1 MSADAAARLEPRPP
15 SEQRP
20 NRATSARTLRATPAA
35 PMRTR
40 SQSERAVRATPAVP
54 MRARSMTARI
64 REVGSAAIPRGP
76 AVGTPRRSASAPV
89 PQQRMK
95 VDLKLKSKE
104 ARDALFS
111 RLDADGSGR
120 LTLKEIDVGL
130 RREYKALDALI
141 KAKSNGNHILKRAHV
156 AAEAAI
162 GSDSAGH
169 ADGKVTREEF
179 RVFVEY
185 VEFFA
190 NLWDAFETIDANHDG
205 KLNLQEFEEGFD
217 LIEPE
222 STLTRDELALEFQHV
237 DKDGSGVI
245 SKQEFCTWMARR
257 RHAPK
262 VHARQ
267 REVTR
272 ALELVLSCRGL
283 ETVKGIDIGSMY
295 TKAVVSEVKRVSN
308 PRAPKDKHGVPIVSA
323 RELTYEPLGY
333 TEVVK
338 HCRTPRWTQF
348 VDVELKEAS
357 NPLYQ
362 QQIRIAVF
370 LVNAKGHHIR
380 ELGFVTVGLED
391 LYRAKWRRMT
401 LTLQSRG
408 EHLSNV
414 ASSASDKGPRIS
426 VCAVEKAPSRLK
438 AWVRM
443 QFQATNLQLNEL
455 RPGQSPTQL
464 KMSDT
469 QDTPRKTQRSN
480 TVATDG
486 HPPLS
491 THARRPTTYL
501 QVSRQL
507 QGFLQPFYRSELIE
521 NNCNPR
527 WEDLG
532 VSFQQMCAGD
542 ENCQLLIELYKV
554 DEVTLPSGV
563 SVHVCEQRDELQ
575 LGQVQLSAKAVFE
588 AGRAHKAG
596 NFDGSTF
603 TMEPICPSLNCPLL
617 TVLHVAT
624 YYPEKGTQ
632 RKELH
637 LEDKHFAFDREFLS
651 ELLGANAVTSDV
663 AEKIDEAQ
671 RYVELCA
678 QAWITRRK
686 EDAERNGMRS
696 SRKARRQ
703 HMPVLYDQNG
713 RVVEKSDVDTGMD
726 DVNRPVHRTTDR
738 ASNTSDDEQHPE
750 DHPGVQSA
758 RKSVHM
764 RKLAA
769 AARSYSGIRKVKIEH
784 TPRHKVSQLSKF
796 SGGNPLAVASDGS
809 DRTSQRV
816 NLRLPSSEA
825 FAKGSKAERMAIL
838 GLKELQKHMNAARPK
853 KHDPFKIDPQ
863 VRAVLDK
870 AGSQSWL
877 KTPASG
883 VYTPRA
889 LSAKK
894 KSPSPGDASTVQQS
908 EAEHVRVSGHLISKE
923 NDHASHYEDQLGQL
937 ADGTRLMSSTL
948 EHKRL
953 KSPRWAHT
961 NTKLYS
967 KNRLGDEWRAAA
979 ATRRTAAEPS
989 GQGTKMQI
997 DTPNR
1002 KPLYAKPEPKPL
1014 PETTTLA
1021 KEVAGKGNGS
1031 RNPYAAVKT
1040 SRSGGTKKK
1049 HKPLG
1054 PPACAMIPT
1063 GQQPPTQ
1070 RSERNQRTT
1079 DPGGSICFSRRPA
1092 APAAYGGR
1100 ADVPLA
1106 RKVNFTKAEK
1116 AEKSRKLE
1124 EAKERRGI
1132 GKQQLIDWLSEIEQL
1147 HLLSTFQREG
1157 FNSLAEVRNAD
1168 LGQED
1173 LAMLGIAELDRQQ
1186 IALEMLASRYAE
1198 LGEKCAKQIAM
1209 GFAKLDKRRGKM
1221 PNLADVGLLHVAT
1234 ASAQSRP
1241 QPKPEPELQLD

>member
-1 MSADAAARLEPRPP
+1 MSADAEGRLEPRPP
-15 SEQRP
+15 TEQRP
-20 NRATSARTLRATPAA
+20 TRATSARTLRATPAA
-35 PMRTR
+35 PMRART
-40 SQSERAVRATPAVP
+40 QTERAVRSTPAVP

-64 REVGSAAIPRGP
+64 REVGPAAIPRST
-76 AVGTPRRSASAPV
+76 AVGAPRRSTSAPAL
-89 PQQRMK
+89 QQRMK
-95 VDLKLKSKE
+95 LDLKVETKE

-120 LTLKEIDVGL
+120 LTVNEIDVGL

-141 KAKSNGNHILKRAHV
+141 KAKRKGNQILKRAHV

-162 GSDSAGH
+162 GSDSVGH
-169 ADGKVTREEF
+169 ADGKVSREEF
-179 RVFVEY
+179 RLFVQY
-185 VEFFA
+185 LEFFA
-190 NLWDAFETIDANHDG
+190 NSWDAFETIDANHDG
-205 KLNLQEFEEGFD
+205 QLNLQEFEEGFD

-237 DKDGSGVI
+237 DKDGSGAI
-245 SKQEFCTWMARR
+245 SKEEFCAWMARR
-257 RHAPK
+257 RHHDAPK

-283 ETVKGIDIGSMY
+283 EAVKGVDIGSMD
-295 TKAVVSEVKRVSN
+295 TKAVVSEVKRVPN

-323 RELTYEPLGY
+323 RELTYEQLGY

-338 HCRTPRWTQF
+338 HSRTPRWTQF

-401 LTLQSRG
+401 FTLQSRG
-408 EHLSNV
+408 ERLSNA

-426 VCAVEKAPSRLK
+426 VCAVEKAPSRHK

-443 QFQATNLQLNEL
+443 QFQATNLQLNDL
-455 RPGQSPTQL
+455 RPGQSPTQS
-464 KMSDT
+464 KISGT
-469 QDTPRKTQRSN
+469 EDTPRKTQRSN

-486 HPPLS
+486 HALLS

-532 VSFQQMCAGD
+532 VSLQKMCAGD

-588 AGRAHKAG
+588 AGRAHKEG
-596 NFDGSTF
+596 DIDGSTF
-603 TMEPICPSLNCPLL
+603 AMEHICPSPTCPLL

-651 ELLGANAVTSDV
+651 ELLGANAITGDV
-663 AEKIDEAQ
+663 AEKIDEVQ
-671 RYVELCA
+671 RYVEQCA

-686 EDAERNGMRS
+686 EDAEHERNGKRS
-696 SRKARRQ
+696 SRKARRKQ
-703 HMPVLYDQNG
+703 KSVLYGQNG
-713 RVVEKSDVDTGMD
+713 HVVEGSDVDTGTD
-726 DVNRPVHRTTDR
+726 DVNRPIHRTNDC
-738 ASNTSDDEQHPE
+738 ASNTPDEQYP
-750 DHPGVQSA
+750 DGHPGLQTT
-758 RKSVHM
+758 RKSGHV
-764 RKLAA
+764 LTA
-769 AARSYSGIRKVKIEH
+769 AARSYSSIRKVKMERK
-784 TPRHKVSQLSKF
+784 PRHKVSQLSKY
-796 SGGNPLAVASDGS
+796 SGGSPLAITLDGNEH
-809 DRTSQRV
+809 RETSQRV
-816 NLRLPSSEA
+816 NLWLPSSVA
-825 FAKGSKAERMAIL
+825 FSKGSKAERMAIF
-838 GLKELQKHMNAARPK
+838 GLKEHQKHVEAARAK
-853 KHDPFKIDPQ
+853 KHDTFKIDPQ
-863 VRAVLDK
+863 IRATLDK

-877 KTPASG
+877 KTPASA

-889 LSAKK
+889 LSPPKK
-894 KSPSPGDASTVQQS
+894 KSPSPGDGLAGQQS

-923 NDHASHYEDQLGQL
+923 NDHALHYEDQLGRL

-948 EHKRL
+948 EHTRL

-979 ATRRTAAEPS
+979 ATRRIEAES
-989 GQGTKMQI
+989 RGTKMQI

-1002 KPLYAKPEPKPL
+1002 KPLYAKPESKPPK
-1014 PETTTLA
+1014 TTAMA
-1021 KEVAGKGNGS
+1021 KEGAAKGNGS
-1031 RNPYAAVKT
+1031 SNPYAAAKT
-1040 SRSGGTKKK
+1040 PRSGGTKKK
-1049 HKPLG
+1049 QKPLG
-1054 PPACAMIPT
+1054 RPACAMIPT
-1063 GQQPPTQ
+1063 GQQPPPTQ
-1070 RSERNQRTT
+1070 RSERNTRTMGP
-1079 DPGGSICFSRRPA
+1079 DGSLRFSRSPA
-1092 APAAYGGR
+1092 APARYGGR
-1100 ADVPLA
+1100 ADVRLA
-1106 RKVNFTKAEK
+1106 EKVKVAKAAKAEK
-1116 AEKSRKLE
+1116 ARRLE
-1124 EAKERRGI
+1124 ETKERRAI
-1132 GKQQLIDWLSEIEQL
+1132 GKQQLADWLSEVGQL
-1147 HLLSTFQREG
+1147 HLLSRFQREG

-1168 LGQED
+1168 LAQED
-1173 LAMLGIAELDRQQ
+1173 LAMLGIVELDRQQ
-1186 IALEMLASRYAE
+1186 MALGMLASRYAE

-1209 GFAKLDKRRGKM
+1209 GFAKLDKGRAKT
-1221 PNLADVGLLHVAT
+1221 PNLADVGLLHM
-1234 ASAQSRP
+1234 ASAQSP
-1241 QPKPEPELQLD
+1241 EPKPASELELDL